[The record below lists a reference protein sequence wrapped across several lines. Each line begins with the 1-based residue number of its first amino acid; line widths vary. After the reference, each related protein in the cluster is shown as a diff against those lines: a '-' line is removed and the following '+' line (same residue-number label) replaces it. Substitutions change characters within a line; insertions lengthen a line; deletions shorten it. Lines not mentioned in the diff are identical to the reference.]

1 MPCHSHRNRLRR
13 LPCEPHGS
21 AEHPGFLQDGDEL
34 VVHRLDRRGR
44 SRRDVLNLVHDLE
57 GKGASLRVLEPDV
70 TMAGDLGRLVVR
82 VLERAADL
90 ELQFIQD
97 RQRAGIDAA
106 KAKGV
111 YQGRKQ
117 QIDTNWI
124 RELAAQNMPKAQIAR
139 ILKISRMSVYRT
151 LKTGK
156 SPPP

>member
-1 MPCHSHRNRLRR
+1 M
-13 LPCEPHGS
+13 
-21 AEHPGFLQDGDEL
+21 
-34 VVHRLDRRGR
+34 
-44 SRRDVLNLVHDLE
+44 LNLVHDLE